1 MNIDAKTVKK
11 LRIATGAG
19 MMECKQALL
28 SSKGEIE
35 SAKDYLRKKGLASFQ
50 KRSSRSAQE
59 GGVAVALSSDGKAGV
74 MIQLGCE
81 TDFVARNEEFVK
93 LLDGLAK
100 QALENTANITDQP
113 APDGDGSVQSYIV
126 RLAHKLGEN
135 LELVKTQRLEATPEG
150 IVGSYVHTDRQ
161 IGVLVNLSVA
171 PAEGQS
177 LGGQSLEG
185 QSLEGQSLE
194 GQSLGERAASATN
207 VVDTQVLREVG
218 RDLAMH
224 IAASDIIAI
233 HPDEIDENLLAE
245 KKEIF
250 ISQVAKSNKPPEIL
264 EKMISGHLQKFVKE
278 VALLAQPFVKDAQLS
293 VEQWLGEVGRQW
305 GASIRV
311 NSFIKLRI

>member
-185 QSLEGQSLE
+185 QSL
-194 GQSLGERAASATN
+194 GERAASATNAVTNVVTN

>member
-59 GGVAVALSSDGKAGV
+59 GGVAVALSSDGKVGV

-126 RLAHKLGEN
+126 RFAHRLGEN

-150 IVGSYVHTDRQ
+150 IVESYVHTDRQ

-177 LGGQSLEG
+177 L
-185 QSLEGQSLE
+185 E
-194 GQSLGERAASATN
+194 GQSLGERAASATNVVTN